1 MLAWHGLA
9 RSGLLVMVGA
19 LAIGCAGD
27 DGGSADQESES
38 GASGV
43 TSGVDSGSDSNA
55 SSGFTTAPATSSDP
69 SDGGSTG
76 GAGDDEGEPEP
87 DDEGGNESSSS
98 GDPACDD
105 QTPVQLFLSP
115 DDSNSMSSPVQVR
128 DAVLG
133 GWASIHAAPVRTWEF
148 LNYYRFDYPAAPA
161 GELLVTPSL
170 YRDDTMEPG
179 EYLLQIGVSS
189 EIVEPAERAPMNITL
204 VLDRS
209 GSMSG
214 HPMDM
219 LKETCKAI
227 LGSLRSGD
235 IVSMVTWDTSNNV
248 VLSGHAVSGPNDA
261 TVLSQVNALEAG
273 GGTDLHSGLVQ
284 GYALA
289 SQHFANDR
297 LNRIVLIS
305 DGGANTGVTDI
316 DIIAEHAGGNG
327 EDGIYMVGVGVGT
340 ADTYHDTLM
349 DDVTDAGK
357 GASVFVNNPEEA
369 QRIFG
374 ADFVSTMAVAARDVQ
389 VQLDLPPGFEILRF
403 SGEEFSS
410 NPEEVEP
417 QHIAPNDAMVFHQK
431 LGTCAPELVDDAATV
446 GVTLRYKDAITFEA
460 RELAVEVPFAELLA
474 QMDAQLF
481 KGAAV
486 FEFAEALKQYK
497 KAATAEA
504 ETEAL
509 QPALAALARAEE
521 VLPGDPDLAEIRSIL
536 EAL

>member
-1 MLAWHGLA
+1 MLAWHS
-9 RSGLLVMVGA
+9 RFVVVMGA

-27 DGGSADQESES
+27 DAGSAQDEES
-38 GASGV
+38 GVSGV
-43 TSGVDSGSDSNA
+43 TSGVDSGSE
-55 SSGFTTAPATSSDP
+55 SSPGSSFTTSAGGTSGDP
-69 SDGGSTG
+69 SGGSTG
-76 GAGDDEGEPEP
+76 GAGDSQGEPEP

-98 GDPACDD
+98 SGEPACDD

-133 GWASIHAAPVRTWEF
+133 DFASIDAAPVRTWEF
-148 LNYYRFDYPAAPA
+148 LNYYSFDYPAAAA

-179 EYLLQIGVSS
+179 QYVLQIGVSS
-189 EIVEPAERAPMNITL
+189 ETIAPAERAPMNITL

-219 LKETCKAI
+219 LKATCSAL
-227 LGSLRSGD
+227 LGSLRAGD
-235 IVSMVTWDTSNNV
+235 IVSMVTWDTTNNV
-248 VLSGHAVSGPNDA
+248 VLTGHEVSGPNDA
-261 TVLSQVNALEAG
+261 TVLAELDAIEAG
-273 GGTDLHSGLVQ
+273 GGTDLHAGLVE

-289 SQHFANDR
+289 SQYFSNER
-297 LNRIVLIS
+297 INRVVMVS

-316 DIIAEHAGGNG
+316 DIISQHAGGNG
-327 EDGIYMVGVGVGT
+327 EDGIYLVGVGVGT
-340 ADTYHDTLM
+340 ADTYNDQLM

-357 GASVFVNNPEEA
+357 GASVFVNNAEEA

-374 ADFVSTMAVAARDVQ
+374 DDFLSTMSVAARDVQ

-431 LGTCAPELVDDAATV
+431 LGTCAPELVDEAATV

-460 RELAVEVPFAELLA
+460 REVAIEVPFAELLA
-474 QMDAQLF
+474 QADPQLF

-486 FEFAEALKQYK
+486 FEYAEALKQYK
-497 KAATAEA
+497 KAESAQLQQ
-504 ETEAL
+504 EAL
-509 QPALAALARAEE
+509 QPALAALARADEA
-521 VLPGDPDLAEIRSIL
+521 LPGDPDLAEIRAIL